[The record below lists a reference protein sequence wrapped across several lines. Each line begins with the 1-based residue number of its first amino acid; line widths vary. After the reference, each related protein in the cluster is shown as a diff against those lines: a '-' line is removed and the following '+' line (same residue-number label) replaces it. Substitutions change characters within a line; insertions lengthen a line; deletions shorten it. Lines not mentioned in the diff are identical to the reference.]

1 MAGLMDTNWLAIL
14 MTALFSSLFTLGIG
28 AFLFLRFALPLLE
41 QRMDRKTDDAVRRM
55 EQLLRQRLA
64 QGFAET
70 VEALRDVLVG
80 RAGSV
85 ARSTADIV
93 GDSVRRMFDRLS
105 APIPPSSP
113 ASPRSTPGVDD
124 SRSD

>member
-1 MAGLMDTNWLAIL
+1 MDTNWLAIL
-14 MTALFSSLFTLGIG
+14 LTALFSSLFTLGMG
-28 AFLFLRFALPLLE
+28 AFLFLKYALPMLE

-93 GDSVRRMFDRLS
+93 GDSVRRMFDRLGS
-105 APIPPSSP
+105 PTPPSASST
-113 ASPRSTPGVDD
+113 SPRSPEDDTP
-124 SRSD
+124 SS

>member
-1 MAGLMDTNWLAIL
+1 MMDTNWLAIL
-14 MTALFSSLFTLGIG
+14 LTALFSSLLTLGMG
-28 AFLFLRFALPLLE
+28 AFLFVRYALPLLE

-93 GDSVRRMFDRLS
+93 GDSVRRMLDRLGTSTPPS
-105 APIPPSSP
+105 APSVPPRNP
-113 ASPRSTPGVDD
+113 GDDAAS
-124 SRSD
+124 